1 MAPTRGFEPRT
12 NRLTVDRSTA
22 ELRGNSGSEE
32 DNTTLPPVVQDLL
45 CRLRE
50 RCEYVFRM
58 VLRLHFVE
66 NVSYNACVI
75 HNKRTS
81 VHPSI
86 RTPVHALFA
95 PDCVLRRNYAADIR
109 KQNERKA
116 IFRDPLLLIGGG
128 IGTDT
133 DEAIACVVELRLQ
146 ITEGSCFECSTTRI
160 DFREKEQHKAARRG
174 EEIMQAVCYSVGT
187 REREIRQWLPN
198 DRERAICHKT
208 CVLSRA
214 VQPIQ

>member
-22 ELRGNSGSEE
+22 ELRGNRGSEE
-32 DNTTLPPVVQDLL
+32 DNTTLPVVVQALL
-45 CRLRE
+45 CALRE
-50 RCEYVFRM
+50 RCEHGFRM
-58 VLRLHFVE
+58 ILRLYFVE
-66 NVSYNACVI
+66 DVSYDPCLI

-81 VHPSI
+81 VHPGV
-86 RTPVHALFA
+86 RTPIHALFA
-95 PDCVLRRNYAADIR
+95 PDCVLRRNYAANIR
-109 KQNERKA
+109 KQDERKA
-116 IFRDPLLLIGGG
+116 VLSDPRHLIGSG

-160 DFREKEQHKAARRG
+160 DFREKEQYETVRCG
-174 EEIMQAVCYSVGT
+174 EEIMQVVCYSVGT
-187 REREIRQWLPN
+187 REREIRQRLPD

-208 CVLSRA
+208 RVLSRA
-214 VQPIQ
+214 L

>member
-1 MAPTRGFEPRT
+1 
-12 NRLTVDRSTA
+12 
-22 ELRGNSGSEE
+22 
-32 DNTTLPPVVQDLL
+32 
-45 CRLRE
+45 
-50 RCEYVFRM
+50 M
-58 VLRLHFVE
+58 VLRLHFVKD
-66 NVSYNACVI
+66 VPHYARVI

-81 VHPSI
+81 VYSGV

-95 PDCVLRRNYAADIR
+95 PDCVLRCNYAADIR
-109 KQNERKA
+109 KQDERKA
-116 IFRDPLLLIGGG
+116 ILGDPLLLIGGR

-160 DFREKEQHKAARRG
+160 DFREKEQHEAAWRG
-174 EEIMQAVCYSVGT
+174 EEIMQGVCHSVGT
-187 REREIRQWLPN
+187 REQEIRQWLPN

-214 VQPIQ
+214 VQPIS